1 MVSADRGLINGTHFG
16 ALKALRAFSILSSA
30 DLPSRCH
37 CTCAI
42 SLCFNLFDLCGYA
55 VLNTLPVV
63 SIAHMVRASLFAT
76 ATATTIGLR
85 RSSKASIQGPLT
97 RERAFGY
104 RTTVRAPKTNRWR
117 RYRSPCLVIPPSL
130 CLPPEEFCRGVR
142 PSQAA
147 NSRPDRK
154 ADGSGIVAAKAVA
167 VIGPIPGMVASKR
180 QIALVL
186 WISASRTSILSIC
199 RLSASS

>member
-1 MVSADRGLINGTHFG
+1 MVSADRGLINGTRFG

-30 DLPSRCH
+30 DLPSRCY

-42 SLCFNLFDLCGYA
+42 SLFLRLSILHCCALR
-55 VLNTLPVV
+55 NTSPVE
-63 SIAHMVRASLFAT
+63 SIAHIVRASLFAT
-76 ATATTIGLR
+76 ATATTMGRR
-85 RSSKASIQGPLT
+85 RSSKASIHGPST

-104 RTTVRAPKTNRWR
+104 RTTVRAPKTSRWR
-117 RYRSPCLVIPPSL
+117 RYRSPCLVMPPSL
-130 CLPPEEFCRGVR
+130 CLPPDEFCRGVS

-147 NSRPDRK
+147 NSRPDRN

-180 QIALVL
+180 QIELVL
-186 WISASRTSILSIC
+186 WISANRVSIPSIC
-199 RLSASS
+199 